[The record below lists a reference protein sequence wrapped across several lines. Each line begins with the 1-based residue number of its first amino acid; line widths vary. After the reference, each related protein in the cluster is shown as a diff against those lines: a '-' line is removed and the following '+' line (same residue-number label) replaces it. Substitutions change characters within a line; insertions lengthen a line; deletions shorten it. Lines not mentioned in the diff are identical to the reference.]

1 MRLSPTLSEARLWQ
15 ALRGS
20 RLGVAFRRQ
29 AVIGDHIVDFL
40 APAVSLVVEVDGGYH
55 GRRCRADAQRDRKLA
70 RAGYRVLRLEGELV
84 IADLSRGIDHR
95 RQSGPTGVAMA
106 GTIRIGRCWQHNG
119 SWADVLGLRLVPPGG
134 LHLDKPLSAPW
145 SPQ

>member
-29 AVIGDHIVDFL
+29 AVIGDYIVDFL

-55 GRRCRADAQRDRKLA
+55 ARRCRADARRDRVLG
-70 RAGYRVLRLEGELV
+70 RAGYRVLRLEVEV
-84 IADLSRGIDHR
+84 VMADLPRA
-95 RQSGPTGVAMA
+95 VALIVERF
-106 GTIRIGRCWQHNG
+106 T
-119 SWADVLGLRLVPPGG
+119 
-134 LHLDKPLSAPW
+134 
-145 SPQ
+145 

>member
-29 AVIGDHIVDFL
+29 AVIGDYIVDFL

-55 GRRCRADAQRDRKLA
+55 DRRCRADGGRDRMLG

-84 IADLSRGIDHR
+84 MAGLSRAVSIIVD
-95 RQSGPTGVAMA
+95 
-106 GTIRIGRCWQHNG
+106 N
-119 SWADVLGLRLVPPGG
+119 LG
-134 LHLDKPLSAPW
+134 
-145 SPQ
+145 